1 MFFLLDT
8 SICVSILRK
17 EQQVLEKIRTVDQN
31 KLFISDVTVAELKVG
46 AYKSR
51 RTEENLKLVDWF
63 VGNLNVVNFQ
73 SGIDEFAKER
83 SRLYELGTPIEDFD
97 LLIATASTSQNLVLV
112 TENEKHMSRV
122 NGIVMEN
129 WRRQKN

>member
-1 MFFLLDT
+1 MNGFLLDT

-51 RTEENLKLVDWF
+51 RTEKILNLWIGL
-63 VGNLNVVNFQ
+63 
-73 SGIDEFAKER
+73 SEI
-83 SRLYELGTPIEDFD
+83 
-97 LLIATASTSQNLVLV
+97 
-112 TENEKHMSRV
+112 
-122 NGIVMEN
+122 
-129 WRRQKN
+129 